1 MIKQIFYCDRC
12 GIEYKEP
19 YVKKCGVNIRY
30 IENDMDKQY
39 GWEKDLC
46 PVCAKT
52 LADSIKGYFKLPETP
67 VILQGAEDN
76 PNLIVIATESGSGE
90 IRFTIDGTDPRS
102 NSSFTYTEPFEISS
116 DVVVKAVVLSDRV
129 YGEVAEKECT
139 FVPEISA
146 PIVSCE
152 NNLVSITSEDNTE
165 TYYTT
170 DGSEPTEE
178 GILYEGIFSIDHTIT
193 VKAVSY
199 KDGKRSAI
207 TEHECVFDY

>member
-1 MIKQIFYCDRC
+1 MIKKIYFCDRC
-12 GIEYKEP
+12 GDEYEEP
-19 YVKKCGVNIRY
+19 FVKKCDVNIPY
-30 IENDMDKQY
+30 IESGIDKQY
-39 GWEKDLC
+39 VWEKDLC

-52 LADSIKGYFKLPETP
+52 LADRIKGYFEVPAAPT
-67 VILQGAEDN
+67 ILQGTEEHAN
-76 PNLIVIATESGSGE
+76 YIVITSEVEAEILYTTDGS
-90 IRFTIDGTDPRS
+90 DPRES
-102 NSSFTYTEPFEISS
+102 DTRLLYSEPFEITENCT
-116 DVVVKAVVLSDRV
+116 VKAVVDSDRI

-146 PIVSCE
+146 PTVSCE

-178 GILYEGIFSIDHTIT
+178 STLYEGIFSIDHTIT

-199 KDGKRSAI
+199 KDGKHSAI
-207 TEHECVFDY
+207 TEHECIFEY